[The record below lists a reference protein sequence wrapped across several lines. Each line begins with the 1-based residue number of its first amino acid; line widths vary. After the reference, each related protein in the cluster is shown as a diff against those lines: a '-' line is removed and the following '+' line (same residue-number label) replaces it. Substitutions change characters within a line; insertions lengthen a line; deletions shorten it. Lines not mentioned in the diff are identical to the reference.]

1 MTLMNPESTRIRVIR
16 AYLGMTSAAFA
27 ARLGI
32 SPSTLWTW
40 ERGRSAPQGR
50 KRDTLAAL
58 CQESGLALLPS
69 GFPVPLVDAILFN
82 PKENHA

>member
-1 MTLMNPESTRIRVIR
+1 MTCTDAQRIRVIR

-27 ARLGI
+27 ARLAI
-32 SPSTLWTW
+32 SAGTLTAW

>member
-1 MTLMNPESTRIRVIR
+1 MTLMTPESTRIRVIR

-32 SPSTLWTW
+32 SAGTLTAW
-40 ERGRSAPQGR
+40 ERGRSAPRGS

-69 GFPVPLVDAILFN
+69 GFPAPLVDAILFKV
-82 PKENHA
+82 KE